1 MEKLFDYIA
10 STVDDAELYQKKDNI
25 LTIEIKQG
33 KIKAVDGKNVIGL
46 SLRMNKDNRPG
57 SAVSTSLDDLSIVD
71 RAITS
76 SLYKNDDTYLFKST
90 KAEEVNCYDSDLA
103 EMTAEE
109 LIAKGNNLSQ
119 RIKVIDDSV
128 TFMITIERTLSEVA
142 MMNTAGLNDCYN
154 KSVLKI
160 AIATMSEAGF
170 VQGSYT
176 ETYSKLFEISDE
188 KIKEMIR
195 KHNIS
200 NKTFE
205 IESKKMP
212 VVFTGKA
219 MGALMTRLL
228 AGVNGE
234 FIAKGVSP
242 IASKV
247 GEQIAAPCFNVADD
261 GRLSH
266 GFSTMKFDD
275 EGTPTQRTSIIE
287 NGILKNILVS
297 VATEEKLEAK
307 ATGNSI
313 KKTMFS
319 KEIEDK
325 PAIDSSN
332 FMITPGEFADEEI
345 IKSIEYGILVDTVM
359 GTHTGNIPAGEY
371 ALNVSIGYLIEKGKI
386 VGKILDTMVSGNIY
400 EDLFK
405 IESVGK
411 NLELM
416 HVVFYPM
423 GYAPMVK
430 FNDINVVGSK

>member
-1 MEKLFDYIA
+1 MEKLFDYI
-10 STVDDAELYQKKDNI
+10 SSKVDDAELFQKKDNI

-46 SLRMNKDNRPG
+46 SLRMNKDNKPG
-57 SAVSTSLDDLSIVD
+57 SAVSTSLEDLSIVD

-90 KAEEVNCYDSDLA
+90 EAEEVNCYDSDLA

-109 LIAKGNNLSQ
+109 LIAKGNHLSQ
-119 RIKVIDDSV
+119 RIKAIDDSV

-170 VQGSYT
+170 IQGSYT
-176 ETYSKLFEISDE
+176 KNYSKLFEISDE
-188 KIKEMIR
+188 KLKEILNNH
-195 KHNIS
+195 KIS

-287 NGILKNILVS
+287 NGILKNVLVS

-313 KKTMFS
+313 KTTMFS

-325 PAIDSSN
+325 PAIDSTN
-332 FMITPGEFADEEI
+332 FMITPGELTDEEI

-400 EDLFK
+400 DDLFK